1 MWNRQY
7 DNDMDLSFHP
17 ITDPMTFSQDMADDY
32 EFLQHWLGTYQLS
45 EDCEWYAVRDGGEQV
60 ARLELDLKPHRSYW
74 EGSDYPLPM
83 DGPDVI
89 EIQFIDV
96 RLAHR
101 GRGIGTAIVHWVAEQ
116 YPQRQMLALSEEAD
130 GFWQSLGWE
139 LIAPDDGRSRPMY
152 ASLL

>member
-1 MWNRQY
+1 MN
-7 DNDMDLSFHP
+7 LSFHLIP
-17 ITDPMTFSQDMADDY
+17 NPVTFSRDIADDY
-32 EFLQHWLGTYQLS
+32 QFLHRWTGTYRLPQN
-45 EDCEWYAVRDGGEQV
+45 CEWYEVRDGGEQV
-60 ARLELDLKPHRSYW
+60 ALLELDLKPHRSFW
-74 EGSDYPLPM
+74 EGSQYPLPM

-96 RLAHR
+96 RLTHR

-116 YPQRQMLALSEEAD
+116 YPQRQMLALSEKAD

-152 ASLL
+152 ASPL